1 MPVSSLSIR
10 RPHLPGKPPQR
21 LRAGLALTCGLLA
34 AAAWGQGTAEQGFR
48 LMASVSGGN
57 CLACHS
63 LPNQQGTVSTFAPSL
78 DHVGQRYGAE
88 ELRQWVTDARKI
100 KPDTLMPPFGTTQG
114 THSAI
119 VSQSILSAEDIDHI
133 VAALQTLR

>member
-1 MPVSSLSIR
+1 MPASSIPISR
-10 RPHLPGKPPQR
+10 QHLPAKPPRR

-63 LPNQQGTVSTFAPSL
+63 LPNQQGTLSTFAPPL
-78 DHVGQRYGAE
+78 DQVGRRYSAE

-100 KPDTLMPPFGTTQG
+100 KPGTLMPPFGTTQG
-114 THSAI
+114 TQRPI
-119 VSQSILSAEDIDHI
+119 VSQSILSAEDIGHI